1 VNQTISKAFSH
12 LVKTLTSAYD
22 TGEAESIANILF
34 EDLLKI
40 SRTIRLVDSEKS
52 LSALELEQLE
62 NATKRLLNYEP
73 VQHIVGFAYFCEHLF
88 KVTPDTLI
96 PRPETEELV
105 YLIAQENKGAV
116 KILDIG
122 TGTGCIPI
130 SLKLKIKEAE
140 ISAWDISPEALSV
153 AKENAESLSANV
165 HFELMDALNISSDK
179 AFDIIVSNPPYIPNS
194 DKASMHHNVLD
205 FEPGLA
211 LFVEDNDPLLFY
223 SKIAQFGSTNLNEEG
238 RLYFEIHERFGQATK
253 EMLLQLGYQNVE
265 ILQDLNGTDRMV
277 KAQR

>member
-1 VNQTISKAFSH
+1 MNQTISKAFSQ
-12 LVKTLTSAYD
+12 LVETLTPAYD
-22 TGEAESIANILF
+22 IGEAESIANILF

-40 SRTIRLVDSEKS
+40 SRTDRLVNSEKS
-52 LSALELEQLE
+52 LSELELEQLE
-62 NATKRLLNYEP
+62 SATKRLLSYEP

-105 YLIAQENKGAV
+105 YLIAQENKGAA

-140 ISAWDISPEALSV
+140 LSAWDISPEALSV
-153 AKENAESLSANV
+153 AKSNAESLSANV
-165 HFELMDALNISSDK
+165 QFELMDALNITSEEK
-179 AFDIIVSNPPYIPNS
+179 FDIIVSNPPYIPNS
-194 DKASMHHNVLD
+194 DRASMHQNVLD

-211 LFVEDNDPLLFY
+211 LFVEDKDPLLFY
-223 SKIAQFGSTNLNEEG
+223 QKIAEFGTTNLSENG
-238 RLYFEIHERFGQATK
+238 KLYFEIHERFGQETK

-265 ILQDLNGTDRMV
+265 ILQDLNGKDRIV

>member
-1 VNQTISKAFSH
+1 MNQTISKAFSQ
-12 LVKTLTSAYD
+12 LVESLTPAYD
-22 TGEAESIANILF
+22 AGEAESIANILF

-40 SRTIRLVDSEKS
+40 SRTDRLVNSEKS
-52 LSALELEQLE
+52 LSELELEQLE
-62 NATKRLLNYEP
+62 SATKRLLSYEP

-105 YLIAQENKGAV
+105 YLIANENKGAI

-130 SLKLKIKEAE
+130 SLKLKIQEAQ

-153 AKENAESLSANV
+153 AKSNAESLSANV
-165 HFELMDALNISSDK
+165 QFELMDALNITSEEK
-179 AFDIIVSNPPYIPNS
+179 FDIIVSNPPYIPYS
-194 DKASMHHNVLD
+194 DKASMHQNVLD

-211 LFVEDNDPLLFY
+211 LFVEDKDPLLFY
-223 SKIAQFGSTNLNEEG
+223 QKIAEFGTTNLNENG
-238 RLYFEIHERFGQATK
+238 KLYFEIHERLGQSTK
-253 EMLLQLGYQNVE
+253 EMLLQLGYENVE
-265 ILQDLNGTDRMV
+265 ILQDLNGKDRMV